1 MRHCYEDIPVACNFC
16 AQLWDRGKK
25 VPGGYREGHNVF
37 TTTGKSWLAKLVTWH
52 TITSTDVPYT
62 QRRVRWMGV
71 GTGTQA
77 ESQTVPFLAIPALVT
92 GTSYLAEI
100 QSVEFPTTGAV
111 TFIKEFGA
119 FEISYAELPVS
130 VTEMAL
136 YADVSP
142 AEPGTAN
149 AGEEDTAYAPGT
161 VDTVLSP
168 AVGTNPPIAYKL
180 IDPLTKTSD
189 FVLEVKWTFQF

>member
-1 MRHCYEDIPVACNFC
+1 MRHYEDIPVACNFF
-16 AQLWDRGKK
+16 AQLRERGKK

-37 TTTGKSWLAKLVTWH
+37 TTTGKSWLAKLVSWY
-52 TITSTDVPYT
+52 TISGTDVPYT

-71 GTGTQA
+71 GTGEQA
-77 ESQTVPFLAIPALVT
+77 EAQTVPFLETPALVT

-100 QSVEFPTTGAV
+100 QSVEFPATGAV
-111 TFIKEFGA
+111 TFVKEFGA
-119 FEISYAELPVS
+119 YEISYAELPVA

-149 AGEEDTAYAPGT
+149 AGEEDTAFDPGT

-168 AVGTNPPIAYKL
+168 TVGTNPPIAYKL
-180 IDPLTKTSD
+180 FDPLTKTAD
-189 FVLEVKWTFQF
+189 FILEVNWTFQF